1 MVYLGTRPLSS
12 ALYCA
17 IVTDENYAI
26 YKFIKPK
33 FFDKKHDVIKI
44 INFYRDNILSIINR
58 YKISAAAIKKT
69 EANSIQGRGL
79 EDGRRIQLYS
89 EGMVISTIGS
99 CGKFCAAYYT
109 NNMKSLYPS
118 NFADKTI
125 QVIAAE
131 NRLTYEG
138 NGTPDEDE
146 NAKDALVAAICCK
159 MELQK

>member
-1 MVYLGTRPLSS
+1 
-12 ALYCA
+12 
-17 IVTDENYAI
+17 
-26 YKFIKPK
+26 
-33 FFDKKHDVIKI
+33 
-44 INFYRDNILSIINR
+44 
-58 YKISAAAIKKT
+58 
-69 EANSIQGRGL
+69 
-79 EDGRRIQLYS
+79 
-89 EGMVISTIGS
+89 
-99 CGKFCAAYYT
+99 
-109 NNMKSLYPS
+109 MKSLYPS